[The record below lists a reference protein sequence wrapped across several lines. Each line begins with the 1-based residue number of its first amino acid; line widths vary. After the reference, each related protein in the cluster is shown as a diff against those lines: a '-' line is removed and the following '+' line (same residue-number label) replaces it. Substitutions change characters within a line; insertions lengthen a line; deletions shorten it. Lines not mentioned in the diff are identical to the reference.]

1 MNQKAAKIV
10 ASKIPGGT
18 AALVMYAQE
27 SIKEKAAKGQ
37 SKARVF
43 RDPARYQEIS
53 DALMD
58 TIYDIRSPEESAND
72 IINSLRGEE
81 Q

>member
-1 MNQKAAKIV
+1 M
-10 ASKIPGGT
+10 
-18 AALVMYAQE
+18 
-27 SIKEKAAKGQ
+27 KEKAAKGQ

-58 TIYDIRSPEESAND
+58 TIYDVRSPEESTKD
-72 IINSLRGEE
+72 IIKSLRRASS
-81 Q
+81 